1 MAEGWMGSTGRP
13 QLCSALLGL
22 QLSSPSFSCLLL
34 QCEHCTLCSVAA
46 EEKGSSPRQHLLSP
60 RLPSCPRTQQQR
72 CELCVILLFINK

>member
-22 QLSSPSFSCLLL
+22 QLSSPFFSCLLL

-60 RLPSCPRTQQQR
+60 RSPPARAHSSSA
-72 CELCVILLFINK
+72 VSSALFFYL